1 MLLRFMNFIKSM
13 RKKEANKEVL
23 DEEQLF
29 EKYANTIQNVPFYH
43 KVAGKEEPQITDVK
57 TYSKQMISDFSQR
70 LESHRNFKDLV
81 VIQALWDGDTQGW
94 FLCLDAVFRIKGAY
108 TEENLK
114 GMRFGSDIRIF
125 NGQVPPYPESE
136 VAKLVGNILA
146 EKYNIIFYF
155 PSPDLPDDDC
165 PRYWEQHR
173 AIKCADCGKLVIP
186 SDSPYLPKDVCYHC
200 HLERKSIEKIVKDE
214 KLGGANVYMDKEN
227 EYHSYIYS
235 LNLKNSLLFSVL
247 KKVSQKED
255 EFFIKQ
261 IIYIV
266 ENEELAGVFQFIEHE
281 LDTKLTNYKPFECE
295 IKEGEEKNFERMI
308 KHEKKFDKI
317 FEFTLKGKAYTL
329 TINRLNEREL
339 YDLVSLYRDI
349 QELIDKKEKLL
360 FLFKGNLTYRGER
373 FIYFLG
379 KREKATF
386 EDFVNEYG
394 KFLSKD
400 EIQKTLDNL
409 ISLNFLKQE
418 GNSFLIGQN
427 GSFV

>member
-1 MLLRFMNFIKSM
+1 MDFINKLLN
-13 RKKEANKEVL
+13 RKISVEVKEVL
-23 DEEQLF
+23 SEEQLI
-29 EKYANTIQNVPFYH
+29 EKYAGTVQNVAFYDE
-43 KVAGKEEPQITDVK
+43 VTGKEEPQITDVK

-108 TEENLK
+108 TEENLR

-136 VAKLVGNILA
+136 VAKLVGNVLA
-146 EKYNIIFYF
+146 EKYSLIFYF

-214 KLGGANVYMDKEN
+214 KEEGVNIYTGKEN
-227 EYHSYIYS
+227 NYHHRFYS
-235 LNLKNSLLFSVL
+235 SNLENSLLFSAL
-247 KKVSQKED
+247 KGFSQKED

-266 ENEELAGVFQFIEHE
+266 ENEELEGVLQFIEYE
-281 LDTKLTNYKPFECE
+281 LDTKLANYKPFEHE
-295 IKEGEEKNFERMI
+295 IEEGEEEFFEDI
-308 KHEKKFDKI
+308 IAHEKKFDENV
-317 FEFTLKGKAYTL
+317 EFNLKGKVYKL
-329 TINRLNEREL
+329 TINRLNEGEL
-339 YDLVSLYRDI
+339 YDLVSSYRNI

-373 FIYFLG
+373 FIYFLRN
-379 KREKATF
+379 REKATF
-386 EDFVNEYG
+386 EDFVNEYS
-394 KFLSKD
+394 KFLSTE
-400 EIQKTLDNL
+400 EIQKTLENL

-418 GNSFLIGQN
+418 GNSFLVGQN